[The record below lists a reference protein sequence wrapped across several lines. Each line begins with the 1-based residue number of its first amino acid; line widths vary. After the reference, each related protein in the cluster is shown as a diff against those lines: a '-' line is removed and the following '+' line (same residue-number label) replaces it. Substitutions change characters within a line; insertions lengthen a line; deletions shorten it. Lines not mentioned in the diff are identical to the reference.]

1 MNQTQQQ
8 DGRTGG
14 TYLEEAGH
22 SYRPILVAF
31 AVLLLAVGMLS
42 NLVVSALG
50 LVLLLINIAGWV
62 QENRDEAF
70 EKEAD
75 RGQDA

>member
-1 MNQTQQQ
+1 MNQTQQRE
-8 DGRTGG
+8 GRTGG
-14 TYLEEAGH
+14 SFPEEARP

-31 AVLLLAVGMLS
+31 AILLLAVGVIS

-62 QENRDEAF
+62 QENRDESF
-70 EKEAD
+70 EKETD
-75 RGQDA
+75 GGQDA

>member
-1 MNQTQQQ
+1 MNQAQQRE
-8 DGRTGG
+8 GRPGG
-14 TYLEEAGH
+14 SFPEEASP

-31 AVLLLAVGMLS
+31 AILLLAVGMLS
-42 NLVVSALG
+42 NLVISALG

-70 EKEAD
+70 EKETG

>member
-8 DGRTGG
+8 DGHTGG
-14 TYLEEAGH
+14 TYPEEAGP

-31 AVLLLAVGMLS
+31 AILLLAAGMLS

-62 QENRDEAF
+62 QENRDEGF
-70 EKEAD
+70 EKETD

>member
-8 DGRTGG
+8 DGRSGG
-14 TYLEEAGH
+14 SYPDEASP

-31 AVLLLAVGMLS
+31 AILLLAVGTIS
-42 NLVVSALG
+42 NLVISALG

-62 QENRDEAF
+62 QENRDEVF
-70 EKEAD
+70 REEGHD
-75 RGQDA
+75 GQDA

>member
-1 MNQTQQQ
+1 MNQTQQR

-14 TYLEEAGH
+14 SYPEEASP
-22 SYRPILVAF
+22 SYRPLLVAF
-31 AVLLLAVGMLS
+31 AILLLATGVVS

-50 LVLLLINIAGWV
+50 LALLLISIAGWV

-70 EKEAD
+70 EKETD

>member
-1 MNQTQQQ
+1 MNRTQPR

-14 TYLEEAGH
+14 AYPEEAGP

-31 AVLLLAVGMLS
+31 AVLLLAIGMLS
-42 NLVVSALG
+42 NVVVSALG

-70 EKEAD
+70 EKETD

>member
-1 MNQTQQQ
+1 MNQTQQR

-14 TYLEEAGH
+14 THPEEAGH